1 MLRTIIRLEKLAA
14 LRRRFLRE
22 GLLIGSTANY
32 FAPDGGEVS
41 EEHGSDVD
49 GPGDMAQGKHDID
62 SEERL
67 DDAGPENGPQSL
79 SSITLAAVPGI
90 LRPFLIYL
98 ILIMTL
104 LRSLY
109 SSERHYPKDLNRL
122 AQYINE
128 PHFPSEFKS
137 FLYSIRHPNRLL
149 PDDFQTRVN
158 FSGKI
163 HVFHSAVTR
172 FYAPSDLCGPCR
184 MYHQR
189 I

>member
-1 MLRTIIRLEKLAA
+1 M
-14 LRRRFLRE
+14 RE
-22 GLLIGSTANY
+22 GLLIGSTANH

-41 EEHGSDVD
+41 EEYGSDVD
-49 GPGDMAQGKHDID
+49 GPGDTAQGKHDVD
-62 SEERL
+62 SEKRL
-67 DDAGPENGPQSL
+67 YDAGPENGLQSL

-90 LRPFLIYL
+90 LRPFSIYPSL

-104 LRSLY
+104 LCSLY

-149 PDDFQTRVN
+149 LDDFQTRVN

-163 HVFHSAVTR
+163 HVFHSAVTTK
-172 FYAPSDLCGPCR
+172 
-184 MYHQR
+184 
-189 I
+189 